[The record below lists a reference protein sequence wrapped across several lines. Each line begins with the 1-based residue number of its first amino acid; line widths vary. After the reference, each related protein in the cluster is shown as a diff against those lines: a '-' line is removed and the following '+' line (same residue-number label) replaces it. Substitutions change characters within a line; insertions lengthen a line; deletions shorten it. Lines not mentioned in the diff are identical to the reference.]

1 MKLQYSQKT
10 ENRPK
15 ACSESIYHKKYVKV
29 LITNKT
35 GKLKV
40 NIKASICKK
49 HPPTFAEADTAFQRG
64 QSKI

>member
-1 MKLQYSQKT
+1 MQLQYSQKT

-15 ACSESIYHKKYVKV
+15 ACSESVYHKKYVKV

-49 HPPTFAEADTAFQRG
+49 HPPTFG
-64 QSKI
+64 ML